1 MPSVPPDWCTK
12 PCTCDSPRPVPLSGG
27 FVVKNGSNTRGR
39 RSGAMPLPVSATV
52 IATKSPLR
60 PSRVSA
66 GCSVAFSAESVIMP
80 PSGMASRALSAR
92 LMSASSNSA
101 RSTRTGHS
109 SGGTSA
115 ASRTCAPIELAM
127 QRPHRL
133 EALADAG
140 DNRGQHL
147 AARERQQLPGQ
158 RFAAPRREL
167 DRLRGAH
174 ALLIVGDELLQRVD
188 VPADDH
194 QEVVEVV
201 RDAAGELAQRLH
213 LLGLGALRL
222 RRLEGELGLATLGDV
237 AGDLGKAD
245 EAAVVVE

>member
-1 MPSVPPDWCTK
+1 M
-12 PCTCDSPRPVPLSGG
+12 
-27 FVVKNGSNTRGR
+27 
-39 RSGAMPLPVSATV
+39 SGAMPLPVSATV

-66 GCSVAFSAESVIMP
+66 GCSAAFSAESVIMP

-109 SGGTSA
+109 SGGTTA
-115 ASRTCAPIELAM
+115 ASRTCAPIELAISG
-127 QRPHRL
+127 RTASRRSPTP
-133 EALADAG
+133 ATTG
-140 DNRGQHL
+140 VSIW
-147 AARERQQLPGQ
+147 
-158 RFAAPRREL
+158 RREN
-167 DRLRGAH
+167 DRFGGAH

-201 RDAAGELAQRLH
+201 RDAAGELA
-213 LLGLGALRL
+213 
-222 RRLEGELGLATLGDV
+222 
-237 AGDLGKAD
+237 
-245 EAAVVVE
+245 